1 MPIRQASGFHPPPYF
16 ALVLVAAGCMNHGL
30 PADAHVEAVFP
41 ASSKV
46 GALPRPMRV
55 VELNAHMERGEKL
68 VDALEHDPA
77 LRDADVIIFEEIHRS
92 RLGCSAACVVGKA
105 FGFYEVYAP
114 GAAAGDG
121 DDGIAILSRAPITSA
136 QVIELPPFDV
146 HINSARRIALA
157 ATIDRAGAS
166 SPCEQARPSDPIAV
180 YAVHLENRL
189 TVAQRRTQ
197 MLPVLEHAAKQTTPV
212 IIAGDFNTGPFT
224 WLAHLVPIPTG
235 TQDNRLEE
243 LVRAHGFATPV
254 VNSGGTSRFLA
265 MKLDAIYTRGFR
277 TTDFATARAGDVSD
291 HLAMWAVVE

>member
-1 MPIRQASGFHPPPYF
+1 MPLRQAPSHPPSLL
-16 ALVLVAAGCMNHGL
+16 ALALVAAGCLNHGL

-41 ASSKV
+41 ASPKA
-46 GALPRPMRV
+46 GALPRPLRV

-114 GAAAGDG
+114 GAANGNG
-121 DDGIAILSRAPITSA
+121 DDGIAVLSRAPITSA
-136 QVIELPPFDV
+136 QVIELPAYDV
-146 HINSARRIALA
+146 HINSGRRIAMA
-157 ATIDRAGAS
+157 VTIERA
-166 SPCEQARPSDPIAV
+166 PEDPITV

-197 MLPVLEHAAKQTTPV
+197 MLPVLEHAARQTTPV
-212 IIAGDFNTGPFT
+212 IIAGDFNTSPFT

-254 VNSGGTSRFLA
+254 VDSGGTSRFLA

-291 HLAMWAVVE
+291 HLAVWAIVE